1 MFHCLNLLDT
11 EEEKDFLRELFETYK
26 DEMAYTAYVILENKQ
41 DAEDMVQDTIVAL
54 IPYLHRMKEE
64 PPEKNWNFI
73 VTIIKNMSFNRYKKK
88 KRQFERELPIT
99 EEILRDMVNVEFD
112 AKVLQIEQRT
122 VLMHFLGRMS
132 ETYKDVLLL
141 RYYHGLSTAE
151 IGKLLGKSQDTVRH
165 IIYRAK
171 KKLQSMMEEEDLFGS
186 S

>member
-26 DEMAYTAYVILENKQ
+26 DEMYYTAYVILESKQ
-41 DAEDMVQDTIVAL
+41 DAEDIVQDTFVAL
-54 IPYLHRMKEE
+54 LPHLRKMKEE
-64 PPEKNWNFI
+64 PPQKNWNFI
-73 VTIIKNMSFNRYKKK
+73 VTIVKNNSFNRYKKK
-88 KRQFERELPIT
+88 KRQTERELPIT

-112 AKVLQIEQRT
+112 TKVLQVEQRNF
-122 VLMHFLGRMS
+122 LRHFLEQMN

-141 RYYHGLSTAE
+141 RFYHGLSTAE
-151 IGKLLGKSQDTVRH
+151 IGEILGKSQDTVRH

-171 KKLQSMMEEEDLFGS
+171 KKLQGMMEEEEFFGS